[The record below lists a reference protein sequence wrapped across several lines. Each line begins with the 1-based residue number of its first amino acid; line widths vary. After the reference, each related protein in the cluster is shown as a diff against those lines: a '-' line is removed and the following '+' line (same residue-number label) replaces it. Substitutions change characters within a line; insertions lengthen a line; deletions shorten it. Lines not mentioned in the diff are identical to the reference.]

1 MTDELRTRRG
11 RRITVDPFDYPD
23 LSKQIFTVSDVKRPR
38 GTDAVFV
45 GVTHAGKVRWFREDE
60 TSPASAPTQES
71 PMSDEQKL
79 ISMATKIAAERRID
93 LAAATKEAGKFLQRE
108 AEAWL
113 SSIRSVDGGLAAHGA
128 LKPSEH
134 KPGQAAVGAMVRA
147 RVARGMSTDE
157 AVEATFVEL
166 TGAREMQTAQSFALS
181 SPFVRPGETFDA
193 VVERYAAEHRVSL
206 REAVHEVGM
215 ARPDLAANR

>member
-1 MTDELRTRRG
+1 
-11 RRITVDPFDYPD
+11 
-23 LSKQIFTVSDVKRPR
+23 
-38 GTDAVFV
+38 
-45 GVTHAGKVRWFREDE
+45 
-60 TSPASAPTQES
+60 
-71 PMSDEQKL
+71 MSDEQKL

-108 AEAWL
+108 AEAWR
-113 SSIRSVDGGLAAHGA
+113 SSIRAVDGEPAAGRA

-166 TGAREMQTAQSFALS
+166 TGARETQTAQSFALS
-181 SPFVRPGETFDA
+181 TTFVRPGETFDA

-206 REAVHEVGM
+206 REAVHAVGT
-215 ARPDLAANR
+215 ARPDLAAAR